1 MKKHFR
7 KVATVAMFAS
17 LMVACQKDI
26 VDVNKA
32 NNDSQVVGQKT
43 LRYCV
48 DGVRASC
55 VLSNE
60 ADWCTFMQEMLLI
73 AESGI
78 PVVVYGESG
87 NTISIG
93 SKEFVTYSTSD
104 KDDATTW
111 CQKMVNDGYDVLIEY
126 DTNTG
131 LFVCTATKK

>member
-17 LMVACQKDI
+17 LMAACQKDI
-26 VDVNKA
+26 VVVNKA
-32 NNDSQVVGQKT
+32 NSDMQVVGQKK
-43 LRYCV
+43 LSYCV
-48 DGVRASC
+48 DGVRTSY

-60 ADWCTFMQEMLLI
+60 ADLRAFMQEMLLI

-78 PVVVYGESG
+78 PVVIYGESG
-87 NTISIG
+87 NTFSIG
-93 SKEFVTYSTSD
+93 SKEVVTYSTSD

-111 CQKMVNDGYDVLIEY
+111 CKKMVNDGYDVLIEY